1 MKLTQ
6 PAVKRIVES
15 VTSLSGDL
23 LVIFRGHVIDK
34 KNLFHNQKR
43 AKLVIISFYP
53 HGPYF

>member
-15 VTSLSGDL
+15 VTSLNGDL

-43 AKLVIISFYP
+43 ANVVIISFYP
-53 HGPYF
+53 HDPYV